1 MGCGPGGIAAS
12 GQRGGRAGGRER
24 RGDDAPSGGLA
35 GCSAKPTSGWPPSL
49 TCVPPPPL
57 TTSNAGLAFIEQ
69 EEELPGVSNTLHHPS
84 AASGV
89 TLGPG
94 YDMKKKSAAE
104 IVADLTG
111 IHVAQDVAKKISGA
125 AHLPRKKIDK
135 FIKDNKSLIDLSSDQ
150 QARLLALTIGPYE
163 NKVRRDIKVP
173 LKPYEFD
180 ALVSFLYN
188 PGRGWPRVRKA
199 INKGDYQAAALAMKK
214 QVKSGRKVLQD
225 LVGRRQREAD
235 LLLNGSYG
243 TKK

>member
-1 MGCGPGGIAAS
+1 MAS
-12 GQRGGRAGGRER
+12 
-24 RGDDAPSGGLA
+24 
-35 GCSAKPTSGWPPSL
+35 
-49 TCVPPPPL
+49 VPPASL
-57 TTSNAGLAFIEQ
+57 TTSDAGLVFIEK

-104 IVADLTG
+104 IVPDLTG
-111 IHVAQDVAKKISGA
+111 IYVAQDVAKKISGA

-135 FIKDNKSLIDLSSDQ
+135 FIKDNKSLIDLSPEQ
-150 QARLLALTIGPYE
+150 QARLLALTIGPYQD
-163 NKVRRDIKVP
+163 KVRRDIDVP

-188 PGRGWPRVRKA
+188 PGRGWPHVRKA

-214 QVKSGRKVLQD
+214 QVKSGGKILQD

-235 LLLNGSYG
+235 LLLNGDYG
-243 TKK
+243 TKE